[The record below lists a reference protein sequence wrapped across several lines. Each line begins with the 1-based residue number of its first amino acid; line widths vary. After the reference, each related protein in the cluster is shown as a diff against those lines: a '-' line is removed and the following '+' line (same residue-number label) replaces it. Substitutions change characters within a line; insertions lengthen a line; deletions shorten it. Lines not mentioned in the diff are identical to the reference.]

1 MEEETKKEIFLWA
14 GYILILIS
22 LGSLLF
28 YGGKYLSINYKMR
41 VCLEEFEK
49 EYSIERGIYQYDKTC
64 QKIFSTIENSKY
76 CKKKSNPEFCYYS
89 LTKFIEN
96 QEQKATICEEIK
108 NDSLRKFCI

>member
-14 GYILILIS
+14 CYLLILIS
-22 LGSLLF
+22 IGSLIYF
-28 YGGKYLSINYKMR
+28 QGKYLSINYKMR

>member
-64 QKIFSTIENSKY
+64 QKIFSSKIQNIA
-76 CKKKSNPEFCYYS
+76 KR
-89 LTKFIEN
+89 N
-96 QEQKATICEEIK
+96 QIQNFVIIH
-108 NDSLRKFCI
+108 